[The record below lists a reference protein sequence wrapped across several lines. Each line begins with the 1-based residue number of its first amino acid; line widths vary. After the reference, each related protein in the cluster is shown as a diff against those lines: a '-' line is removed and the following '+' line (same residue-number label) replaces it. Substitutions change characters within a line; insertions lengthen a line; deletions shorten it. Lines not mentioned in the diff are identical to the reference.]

1 MVIGL
6 GSLFLLACVK
16 PPVLVDPLLQP
27 CLIEGRHG
35 SLTAL
40 LVDGDSTTFD
50 LLAFAG
56 HAEDAVKRCN
66 ADKAAALRLLNG
78 DTP

>member
-1 MVIGL
+1 V
-6 GSLFLLACVK
+6 F
-16 PPVLVDPLLQP
+16 VDPLLQP

-40 LVDGDSTTFD
+40 LVDEASTTFD

-56 HAEDAVKRCN
+56 HAEDAVTRCN
-66 ADKAAALRLLNG
+66 ADKAAVLRLLNK
-78 DTP
+78 TPATTDQR